1 MMVKYAVKKWGKGG
15 SYRTRS
21 VSESNS
27 VKMYRQWS
35 SYGQKCLDNGQMMV
49 KYTELGARGSDRTRS
64 VPESVSESNNGQNF
78 QSWSN
83 TRSNTRSRSRSRAAP
98 TAPGDLNWS
107 NNGQILVIYRS
118 SNGRVTVEYQ
128 FDTVQTR
135 VKDWSNNMFKLV
147 KTMAKDWSNNGQGL
161 VKQGSKTGQIT
172 CSNWSKLL

>member
-1 MMVKYAVKKWGKGG
+1 
-15 SYRTRS
+15 
-21 VSESNS
+21 
-27 VKMYRQWS
+27 
-35 SYGQKCLDNGQMMV
+35 MMV

-147 KTMAKDWSNNGQGL
+147 KTSLNVPNFCRRQAPVSTTLISRIETGQRLVNRVYGQTQLWSNDQRRSMASPL
-161 VKQGSKTGQIT
+161 EDVVRIMSQTGQNL
-172 CSNWSKLL
+172 SR